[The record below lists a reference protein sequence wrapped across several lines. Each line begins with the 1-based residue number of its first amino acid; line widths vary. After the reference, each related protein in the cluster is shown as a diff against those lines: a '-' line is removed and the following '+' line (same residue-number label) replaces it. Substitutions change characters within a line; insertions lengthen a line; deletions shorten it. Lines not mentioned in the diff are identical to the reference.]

1 MEKKLERR
9 KLRENKRKARRL
21 KRLADQEVDEM
32 NERIVSEEKLL
43 LKTQRKLEALHL
55 LSELFT
61 RVKVFNI

>member
-21 KRLADQEVDEM
+21 KRLADLEVDKM
-32 NERIVSEEKLL
+32 NEKIVSEEKLL

-55 LSELFT
+55 LGELFT